1 MEATSRLTVAIGVA
15 TLIIT
20 AMLRS
25 GVVAAGPPTAEEAWL
40 PELTRSDALD
50 GPVVIQGRLVDRRGA
65 GVPGHVTLIAW
76 PTQHQLAPLE
86 VGDAVKLVPVAKAIA
101 AADGSFVLR
110 VDPTV
115 PIGEVAAPDGTVNFD
130 LVTDGDQGW
139 SITSFSRR
147 LVEGSEGPTW
157 ASTAPEIKPSTGA
170 VLSVRLSIAHD
181 EQRPEA
187 LEPAPATDRQCTT
200 FVRDAWDGV
209 LDTVGEVY
217 TGPNT
222 TGDLQYLNGASS
234 TIGVGFSAS
243 GDYGSYEAGGTS
255 TVSSTTGVNFPTQGQ
270 NRRTVFRTTFG
281 WKLFELSCFAYPYG
295 PWTSAGF
302 EARAVEF
309 QGGTQQYTAASA
321 PTATYCTSYL
331 AGSSFSKDTATAIQF
346 SNGAKIGAFI
356 GIDLSTRTGFNTNT
370 KIRFAFV
377 NAGRLCGTNG
387 YPPQAGRVVAK

>member
-1 MEATSRLTVAIGVA
+1 MHPTTWRPV
-15 TLIIT
+15 
-20 AMLRS
+20 S
-25 GVVAAGPPTAEEAWL
+25 GSVAALIVTLTLSAGAGAAPTVGELAWL

-50 GPVVIQGRLVDRRGA
+50 GPVVVKGRLVDRRGV
-65 GVPGHVTLIAW
+65 GVPGHLTLIAW
-76 PTQHQLAPLE
+76 PNQHQLAPLE
-86 VGDAVKLVPVAKAIA
+86 VGDAVKLVPVGKAVA

-110 VDPTV
+110 VDPAV
-115 PIGEVAAPDGTVNFD
+115 PMRELAAPDGTVNFD
-130 LVTDGDQGW
+130 LVADGDQGW
-139 SITSFSRR
+139 SIMSFARR
-147 LVEGSEGPTW
+147 LVEGGDGTRWMSTVQE
-157 ASTAPEIKPSTGA
+157 ASPAA
-170 VLSVRLSIAHD
+170 ADVLTVRLAMTSQDPLSDA
-181 EQRPEA
+181 P
-187 LEPAPATDRQCTT
+187 EPAPATDRQCTT

-222 TGDLQYLNGASS
+222 TGDLQYLSGATS

-255 TVSSTTGVNFPTQGQ
+255 TVSSSTEVNFPTQGQ

-321 PTATYCTSYL
+321 PSATYCTSYL

-370 KIRFAFV
+370 KIRFTFI
-377 NAGRLCGTNG
+377 NAGRLCGTNA
-387 YPPQAGRVVAK
+387 YPPQAARVVAK